1 MSDSEEPSRECFIVD
16 FMFLVESD
24 ESDVSYD
31 DYEEGDMGIDIVDE
45 INGLTDKKYFVFIF
59 LNSLLCI

>member
-1 MSDSEEPSRECFIVD
+1 MD

-31 DYEEGDMGIDIVDE
+31 DHEEEDISIDIVDE
-45 INGLTDKKYFVFIF
+45 INGLTDKKYFVFVF
-59 LNSLLCI
+59 LNFLLCI